1 MFGYIKHFPSEL
13 KVREVQLYKSF
24 YCGLCKTMGVFS
36 RLTLSYDMVFLALM
50 RTVLTDEN
58 FESGTHRCV
67 LKPLKKNRYIKTNK
81 SLSYSAAVSSILT
94 YYKCIDDTRD
104 SRNIFKKLFF
114 RILSVFFVRGKNKA
128 NILYPTL
135 EEKIKEPLERLSALE
150 QGNCASID
158 EVAAAFSEMMK
169 SIASFGLDEFNTNTN
184 SIRIAEHI
192 GLHLGRWLY
201 IIDALDDFESDLK
214 KRRYNAFA
222 VYYGGDKNKFIQD
235 LDTIKYSL
243 TSSLK
248 EIDTAFS
255 FLGNNNSMVS
265 PIVLNIVNLGLCSV
279 QEKIL
284 RKYCKSNK
292 SGKNNNKHDKSDND
306 IEIIEIEIIEIEEF
320 VDDRSI

>member
-50 RTVLTDEN
+50 RTVLTGEK
-58 FESGTHRCV
+58 FESKTHRCI
-67 LKPLKKNRYIKTNK
+67 LKPLKKNRYIKSNK
-81 SLSYSAAVSSILT
+81 SLAYSAAVSSILI
-94 YYKCIDDTRD
+94 YYKCIDDARD
-104 SRNIFKKLFF
+104 SKNIFKKLFF
-114 RILSVFFVRGKNKA
+114 RILSIFFVRGKNKA
-128 NILYPTL
+128 TILYPVL
-135 EEKIKEPLERLSALE
+135 EEKIKESLECLSALE
-150 QGNCASID
+150 QRECASID
-158 EVAAAFSEMMK
+158 EVAAAFAEMMK
-169 SIASFGLDEFNTNTN
+169 NISSFGLDE
-184 SIRIAEHI
+184 SDSAIRIAEHI

-222 VYYGGDKNKFIQD
+222 VYYCGDKNKFIQD

-248 EIDTAFS
+248 EIDTALS
-255 FLGNNNSMVS
+255 FISNTNSMVS
-265 PIVLNIVNLGLCSV
+265 PIVFNIVNLGLCNV

-284 RKYCKSNK
+284 SKHS
-292 SGKNNNKHDKSDND
+292 KNYKDKDT
-306 IEIIEIEIIEIEEF
+306 EIEEF
-320 VDDRSI
+320 VDERSV